1 MQLPDSNQE
10 DKQPGTAPQNVS
22 TKHTNYNEVNMKIGE
37 HENTYFSPNDN
48 FINIVSE
55 KSLASILEAYRRSTR
70 TLKYSQSIA
79 IKTLCPHDI
88 ARAKK
93 WQIKVNALELFLNL
107 LISSRS
113 EDDDEAFFLYF
124 TEKTEDWSVM
134 LKEKTSD

>member
-1 MQLPDSNQE
+1 
-10 DKQPGTAPQNVS
+10 
-22 TKHTNYNEVNMKIGE
+22 MKIGE

-48 FINIVSE
+48 FINTVSE

-88 ARAKK
+88 ARAKQ

>member
-1 MQLPDSNQE
+1 
-10 DKQPGTAPQNVS
+10 
-22 TKHTNYNEVNMKIGE
+22 MKIGE

-48 FINIVSE
+48 FINTVSE

-88 ARAKK
+88 ARAKQWK
-93 WQIKVNALELFLNL
+93 IKVNALELFLNL

-113 EDDDEAFFLYF
+113 EDDDEAFFSLLY
-124 TEKTEDWSVM
+124 
-134 LKEKTSD
+134 